1 MPMTPPDRPALSIAS
16 RVLLAL
22 ELLIAVFHAGD
33 FLFDGRRPGNLLA
46 AIGFGLLAW
55 GTWRNGAFRRMDE
68 PAPLHAGGRN
78 ATIIGTLFV
87 LASFFVRYAL
97 GR

>member
-1 MPMTPPDRPALSIAS
+1 MPMTPPGRPAPSAAS

-22 ELLIAVFHAGD
+22 EILVAVFHGTD

-46 AIGFGLLAW
+46 AIGFGLLAY
-55 GTWRNGAFRRMDE
+55 GTWRNGAFRRDGS
-68 PAPLHAGGRN
+68 ALHPGGRN
-78 ATIIGTLFV
+78 ATIIGTVFV
-87 LASFFVRYAL
+87 LASFFVRYTL